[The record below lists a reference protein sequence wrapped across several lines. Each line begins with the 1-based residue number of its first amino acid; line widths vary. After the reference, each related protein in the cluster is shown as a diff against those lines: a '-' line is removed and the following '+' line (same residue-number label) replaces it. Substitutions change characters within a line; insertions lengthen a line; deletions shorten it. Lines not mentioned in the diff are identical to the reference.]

1 MQIIAG
7 AELRLVFPLSKSDFL
22 FARMGSVNNRGG
34 LGARKS

>member
-22 FARMGSVNNRGG
+22 FARNYGRSLRAAPFEIM
-34 LGARKS
+34 